1 MAGDGRGG
9 GAGRGGAMTFANKI
23 TVARIGLIPVFVGFA
38 IYYSQGVAAG
48 RPEEW
53 LRWAALGVFALAA
66 ASDGLD
72 GYVARR
78 YNQRT
83 ELGAVLDPIADKG
96 LLLAAIL
103 TLSFSSWRYALPVWF
118 GVLVVA
124 RDLIVMTGAVV
135 LVLLQRK
142 VAVRPTWS
150 GKAATA
156 LQMTALIAVM
166 LQPEALL
173 APVRL
178 NGRVLQ
184 WVWLDLPVFLAAFF
198 TAASGIGYSALAIT
212 QVHLGGHGDPLQVA
226 APGPASRAGP
236 ARTRRR
242 LPPAGGGGRPEKAD
256 GRPQREGSFPG
267 DDSKD
272 GRK

>member
-1 MAGDGRGG
+1 
-9 GAGRGGAMTFANKI
+9 MTFANKI

-53 LRWAALGVFALAA
+53 LRWAALAVFAVAA

-103 TLSFSSWRYALPVWF
+103 TLSFSKWRYALPAWF

-135 LVLLQRK
+135 LVLLQGK

-166 LQPEALL
+166 LQPDALL
-173 APVRL
+173 APVCL
-178 NGRVLQ
+178 NGAALG

-212 QVHLGGHGDPLQVA
+212 QVHQGGHGDPLQQD
-226 APGPASRAGP
+226 APPVPREPGSGGRQ
-236 ARTRRR
+236 RRR
-242 LPPAGGGGRPEKAD
+242 RPPAGTPGRTPPQGGNR
-256 GRPQREGSFPG
+256 R
-267 DDSKD
+267 
-272 GRK
+272 

>member
-1 MAGDGRGG
+1 
-9 GAGRGGAMTFANKI
+9 MTLANKI
-23 TVARIGLIPVFVGFA
+23 TVARIGLIPVFVVFA
-38 IYYSQGVAAG
+38 IYYGQSVSTGHAV
-48 RPEEW
+48 EW
-53 LRWAALGVFALAA
+53 LRWAALGAFALAS

-103 TLSFSSWRYALPVWF
+103 TLSFSSWRYSLPVWF

-135 LVLLQRK
+135 LVLLQGK
-142 VAVRPTWS
+142 VSVRPTWS

-173 APVRL
+173 APVRF
-178 NGRVLQ
+178 NGGTLG

-212 QVHLGGHGDPLQVA
+212 QVHQAGHGDPNRETHPDAERNTGQ
-226 APGPASRAGP
+226 

-242 LPPAGGGGRPEKAD
+242 LPSHSVGGRQDPKA
-256 GRPQREGSFPG
+256 GIRQKGT
-267 DDSKD
+267 
-272 GRK
+272 RKR

>member
-1 MAGDGRGG
+1 
-9 GAGRGGAMTFANKI
+9 MTFANKM
-23 TVARIGLIPVFVGFA
+23 TVARIALIPVFVGFA
-38 IYYSQGVAAG
+38 LYYSQGVAAG

-53 LRWAALGVFALAA
+53 LRWTTLGVFALAA

-78 YNQRT
+78 FNQRT
-83 ELGAVLDPIADKG
+83 ELGAILDPIADKG

-103 TLSFSSWRYALPVWF
+103 TLSFSSWRYPLPVWF

-135 LVLLQRK
+135 LVLLQGK
-142 VAVRPTWS
+142 ISVRPTWS

-166 LQPEALL
+166 LQPDALL
-173 APVRL
+173 KPVP
-178 NGRVLQ
+178 LQ
-184 WVWLDLPVFLAAFF
+184 SGTLRWVWLDLPVFLAAFF

-212 QVHLGGHGDPLQVA
+212 QVHLAGHGDPQPA
-226 APGPASRAGP
+226 AAGP
-236 ARTRRR
+236 QEKPAGSSRKRRR
-242 LPPAGGGGRPEKAD
+242 LSKMVSGDRSQKPGGIRRDAP
-256 GRPQREGSFPG
+256 RQR
-267 DDSKD
+267 
-272 GRK
+272 

>member
-1 MAGDGRGG
+1 
-9 GAGRGGAMTFANKI
+9 MTFANKI

-124 RDLIVMTGAVV
+124 RDLMVMTGAVV

-166 LQPEALL
+166 LQPDALL
-173 APVRL
+173 AQVRY
-178 NGRVLQ
+178 NGQALQ

-198 TAASGIGYSALAIT
+198 TAASGIGYSTLAIA
-212 QVHLGGHGDPLQVA
+212 QLHLGGHGDPLQAA
-226 APGPASRAGP
+226 APGSGRTPGS
-236 ARTRRR
+236 ARLRRR
-242 LPPAGGGGRPEKAD
+242 VPPSASGGRPEKA
-256 GRPQREGSFPG
+256 GGSPPEDKDLAR
-267 DDSKD
+267 DDPKNSTKD
-272 GRK
+272 GPK

>member
-1 MAGDGRGG
+1 
-9 GAGRGGAMTFANKI
+9 MTFANKI

-48 RPEEW
+48 QPEEW
-53 LRWAALGVFALAA
+53 LRWASLGVFALAA

-212 QVHLGGHGDPLQVA
+212 QFHLGGHGDPLQVA
-226 APGPASRAGP
+226 PPGPEGGPGP

-242 LPPAGGGGRPEKAD
+242 LPPAAAGGRPEKT
-256 GRPQREGSFPG
+256 GGSPQRKGYLPG
-267 DDSKD
+267 DGAKD

>member
-1 MAGDGRGG
+1 
-9 GAGRGGAMTFANKI
+9 MTFANKI
-23 TVARIGLIPVFVGFA
+23 TVARIALIPVFVGFA
-38 IYYSQGVAAG
+38 IYYSQGVSAG
-48 RPEEW
+48 HPQEW
-53 LRWAALGVFALAA
+53 LRWTALGVFALAA
-66 ASDGLD
+66 ARDGLD

-78 YNQRT
+78 LNQRT

-135 LVLLQRK
+135 LVLLQGK
-142 VAVRPTWS
+142 IAVRPTWS

-156 LQMTALIAVM
+156 LQMTALIGVM
-166 LQPEALL
+166 LQPDALL
-173 APVRL
+173 EPVRL
-178 NGRVLQ
+178 NGGTLG

-212 QVHLGGHGDPLQVA
+212 QVHLAGHGDPQQDSKEQPDRG
-226 APGPASRAGP
+226 PGAVRA
-236 ARTRRR
+236 RRR
-242 LPPAGGGGRPEKAD
+242 TPQTGFGERLNQSAGIR
-256 GRPQREGSFPG
+256 RNVF
-267 DDSKD
+267 
-272 GRK
+272 RKR

>member
-1 MAGDGRGG
+1 MDGDGPWGDARRGE
-9 GAGRGGAMTFANKI
+9 AMTFANKI

-38 IYYSQGVAAG
+38 IYYGQGIAAG

-96 LLLAAIL
+96 LLLGAIL

-124 RDLIVMTGAVV
+124 RDLIVMTGATV

-166 LQPEALL
+166 LQPEGLL
-173 APVRL
+173 APVRFQ
-178 NGRVLQ
+178 GRELQ

-198 TAASGIGYSALAIT
+198 TAASGIGYSTQAIT
-212 QVHLGGHGDPLQVA
+212 QLHLGGHGDPLQAGVQG
-226 APGPASRAGP
+226 PGRPAGL

-242 LPPAGGGGRPEKAD
+242 LPPAAAGGRQEKAGLSPRRD
-256 GRPQREGSFPG
+256 GGEPG
-267 DDSKD
+267 DCTKD

>member
-1 MAGDGRGG
+1 
-9 GAGRGGAMTFANKI
+9 MTFANKI
-23 TVARIGLIPVFVGFA
+23 TVARIALIPVFVGFA

-53 LRWAALGVFALAA
+53 LRWTTLGVFALAA

-78 YNQRT
+78 FNQRT
-83 ELGAVLDPIADKG
+83 ELGAILDPIADKG

-103 TLSFSSWRYALPVWF
+103 TLSFSRWRYPLPVWF

-135 LVLLQRK
+135 LVLLQGNIS
-142 VAVRPTWS
+142 VRPTWS

-166 LQPEALL
+166 LQPDALL
-173 APVRL
+173 QPLPFQHGALR
-178 NGRVLQ
+178 

-212 QVHLGGHGDPLQVA
+212 QVHLAGHGDPQSAGTDPLEK
-226 APGPASRAGP
+226 PAGSPRK
-236 ARTRRR
+236 RRR
-242 LPPAGGGGRPEKAD
+242 LPKLVSRERFKKTTGIRRDEPR
-256 GRPQREGSFPG
+256 QR
-267 DDSKD
+267 
-272 GRK
+272 

>member
-1 MAGDGRGG
+1 M
-9 GAGRGGAMTFANKI
+9 MTFANKI

-38 IYYSQGVAAG
+38 IYYGLSVGAG
-48 RPEEW
+48 HPEEW

-83 ELGAVLDPIADKG
+83 ELGAILDPIADKG

-103 TLSFSSWRYALPVWF
+103 TLSFSNWRYALPVWF

-135 LVLLQRK
+135 LVLLQGR

-156 LQMTALIAVM
+156 LQMTALLAVM

-173 APVRL
+173 EPLRFQDTTL
-178 NGRVLQ
+178 P
-184 WVWLDLPVFLAAFF
+184 WVGLDLPVFLAALF
-198 TAASGIGYSALAIT
+198 TAASGIGYSAVAIG
-212 QVHLGGHGDPLQVA
+212 QIHQAGHGDPLEETVGR
-226 APGPASRAGP
+226 PPRDSGGG
-236 ARTRRR
+236 RTRRR
-242 LPPAGGGGRPEKAD
+242 RAQSRTESQTRPP
-256 GRPQREGSFPG
+256 PG
-267 DDSKD
+267 VATRSDL
-272 GRK
+272 RK

>member
-1 MAGDGRGG
+1 
-9 GAGRGGAMTFANKI
+9 MTLANRI

-38 IYYSQGVAAG
+38 IYYGQGIAAG

-156 LQMTALIAVM
+156 LQMTALIGVM

-173 APVRL
+173 APVRF
-178 NGRVLQ
+178 NGRTLQ

-198 TAASGIGYSALAIT
+198 TLASGVGYSALAIA

-226 APGPASRAGP
+226 APGPEGRPGQ

-242 LPPAGGGGRPEKAD
+242 LPPTAAGGRSENAGGLPARD
-256 GRPQREGSFPG
+256 GDSLR
-267 DDSKD
+267 DDPKD

>member
-1 MAGDGRGG
+1 
-9 GAGRGGAMTFANKI
+9 MTLANRI

-38 IYYSQGVAAG
+38 VCYSQGVAAG
-48 RPEEW
+48 RTVEW

-78 YNQRT
+78 YNQCT

-96 LLLAAIL
+96 LLLTAIL

-156 LQMTALIAVM
+156 LQMTALVAVM

-173 APVRL
+173 APVRF
-178 NGRVLQ
+178 NGQALR
-184 WVWLDLPVFLAAFF
+184 WVWLDLAVFLAAFF
-198 TAASGIGYSALAIT
+198 TAASGLGYLALAIT
-212 QVHLGGHGDPLQVA
+212 RVHLGGHGEPLPVA
-226 APGPASRAGP
+226 GDGSRRKAGS

-242 LPPAGGGGRPEKAD
+242 LPPKAPGGRLEKAT
-256 GRPQREGSFPG
+256 GSPPK
-267 DDSKD
+267 DSSAPRGTSAKVP
-272 GRK
+272 K

>member
-1 MAGDGRGG
+1 
-9 GAGRGGAMTFANKI
+9 MTFANKI

-53 LRWAALGVFALAA
+53 LRWVALGVFAVAA

-142 VAVRPTWS
+142 ISVRPTWS

-166 LQPEALL
+166 LQPDVLL
-173 APVRL
+173 APVRF
-178 NGRVLQ
+178 NGRALQ

-212 QVHLGGHGDPLQVA
+212 QIHLGGHGDPLM
-226 APGPASRAGP
+226 APVPGQEKKAESV
-236 ARTRRR
+236 RTRRR
-242 LPPAGGGGRPEKAD
+242 VAAVGLRGRPEQAGRGTPPD
-256 GRPQREGSFPG
+256 GT
-267 DDSKD
+267 KD
-272 GRK
+272 GPK

>member
-1 MAGDGRGG
+1 
-9 GAGRGGAMTFANKI
+9 MTLANRI

-38 IYYSQGVAAG
+38 IYYSQGIAAG

-166 LQPEALL
+166 LQPDALL

-178 NGRVLQ
+178 NGRTLQ

-198 TAASGIGYSALAIT
+198 TLASGVGYSALAIA

-226 APGPASRAGP
+226 GGGPGRQAGS

-242 LPPAGGGGRPEKAD
+242 LSPTAPGGRLGKTVGNAPK
-256 GRPQREGSFPG
+256 
-267 DDSKD
+267 DSSGPRAPSVNVPK
-272 GRK
+272 

>member
-1 MAGDGRGG
+1 
-9 GAGRGGAMTFANKI
+9 MTFANKI
-23 TVARIGLIPVFVGFA
+23 TVARIALIPVFVGFA

-48 RPEEW
+48 YPEEW
-53 LRWAALGVFALAA
+53 LRWTTLGVFALAA

-78 YNQRT
+78 FNQRT
-83 ELGAVLDPIADKG
+83 ELGAILDPIADKG

-103 TLSFSSWRYALPVWF
+103 TLSFSSWRYRLPAWF

-135 LVLLQRK
+135 LVLLQGK
-142 VAVRPTWS
+142 ISVRPTWS

-166 LQPEALL
+166 LQPDALL
-173 APVRL
+173 RHVPFQGETLR
-178 NGRVLQ
+178 

-212 QVHLGGHGDPLQVA
+212 QVHLAGHGDPQAAGMELQDKSAA
-226 APGPASRAGP
+226 APRK
-236 ARTRRR
+236 RRR
-242 LPPAGGGGRPEKAD
+242 LPPAVSGERFQKASGVRRD
-256 GRPQREGSFPG
+256 APRQR
-267 DDSKD
+267 
-272 GRK
+272 

>member
-1 MAGDGRGG
+1 
-9 GAGRGGAMTFANKI
+9 
-23 TVARIGLIPVFVGFA
+23 
-38 IYYSQGVAAG
+38 
-48 RPEEW
+48 
-53 LRWAALGVFALAA
+53 
-66 ASDGLD
+66 LD

-135 LVLLQRK
+135 LVLLQGK
-142 VAVRPTWS
+142 VSIRPTWS

-166 LQPEALL
+166 LQPEPLL
-173 APVRL
+173 GPVRF
-178 NGRVLQ
+178 NGGTLG

-198 TAASGIGYSALAIT
+198 TAASGIGYSALAIR
-212 QVHLGGHGDPLQVA
+212 QVHLAGHGDPQREPA
-226 APGPASRAGP
+226 HGPERRAGP
-236 ARTRRR
+236 SRTRRR
-242 LPPAGGGGRPEKAD
+242 LPPSGGAERQDPKTGIR
-256 GRPQREGSFPG
+256 QPG
-267 DDSKD
+267 T
-272 GRK
+272 RKR

>member
-1 MAGDGRGG
+1 
-9 GAGRGGAMTFANKI
+9 
-23 TVARIGLIPVFVGFA
+23 
-38 IYYSQGVAAG
+38 
-48 RPEEW
+48 
-53 LRWAALGVFALAA
+53 VFALAA

-83 ELGAVLDPIADKG
+83 ELGAMLDPIADKG

-124 RDLIVMTGAVV
+124 RDLIVITGAVV

-142 VAVRPTWS
+142 VSVRPTWS

-166 LQPEALL
+166 LQPEVLL
-173 APVRL
+173 APVRF
-178 NGRVLQ
+178 NGRALQ
-184 WVWLDLPVFLAAFF
+184 SVWMDLPVCLAAFF
-198 TAASGIGYSALAIT
+198 TVASGIGYCALAIT
-212 QVHLGGHGDPLQVA
+212 QIHLGGHGDPLTV
-226 APGPASRAGP
+226 PASGAEKK
-236 ARTRRR
+236 AESVRTRRR
-242 LPPAGGGGRPEKAD
+242 VPTAGLRGRPEQAGRGTPLD
-256 GRPQREGSFPG
+256 GT
-267 DDSKD
+267 KD

>member
-1 MAGDGRGG
+1 MAKGRN
-9 GAGRGGAMTFANKI
+9 ANKREGRKGREATMTFANKI
-23 TVARIGLIPVFVGFA
+23 TVARIALIPVFVGFA
-38 IYYSQGVAAG
+38 IYYSQGVSAG
-48 RPEEW
+48 HPEEW
-53 LRWAALGVFALAA
+53 LRWSALGVFALAA

-78 YNQRT
+78 FNQRT

-142 VAVRPTWS
+142 ISVRPTWS

-173 APVRL
+173 EPVKF
-178 NGRVLQ
+178 NGGSLR

-212 QVHLGGHGDPLQVA
+212 QIHLAGHGDPQQ
-226 APGPASRAGP
+226 APKEEPDR
-236 ARTRRR
+236 RTGVGRIRRR
-242 LPPAGGGGRPEKAD
+242 IPQGVSGEKVNKTAGIRQNAA
-256 GRPQREGSFPG
+256 
-267 DDSKD
+267 
-272 GRK
+272 RKR

>member
-1 MAGDGRGG
+1 
-9 GAGRGGAMTFANKI
+9 MTFANKI

-38 IYYSQGVAAG
+38 IYYSQGVAGG

-124 RDLIVMTGAVV
+124 RDLIVITGAVV
-135 LVLLQRK
+135 LVLLQGK

-166 LQPEALL
+166 LQPDALL
-173 APVRL
+173 KPVRF
-178 NGRVLQ
+178 NGGTLQ

-198 TAASGIGYSALAIT
+198 TAASGIGYSAMAIT
-212 QVHLGGHGDPLQVA
+212 QLHAAGHGEPLLN
-226 APGPASRAGP
+226 GTPALAKQP
-236 ARTRRR
+236 EE
-242 LPPAGGGGRPEKAD
+242 RPREE
-256 GRPQREGSFPG
+256 RPSNSP
-267 DDSKD
+267 K
-272 GRK
+272 